1 MCARSS
7 ERILRVIAI
16 LAVAL
21 GGCQTAGTS
30 PDSSR
35 LPIGASLSTGA
46 ITAVRATPGPS
57 PADADKAAPRIEL
70 AMDSGDRSAT
80 ASATEDDSAQKH
92 LVADF
97 TVATTVP
104 AAPGASDSRPAAPAG
119 QSAGDSLPQTPL
131 VASAPAA
138 PVGPGTSVDAG
149 AVPLTLDAAIA
160 TSLDRNDALVT
171 LRAGEPVAQ
180 AMLDV
185 AQHYPFNPYIKAE
198 VLPYARDPMG
208 NLLAVRNS
216 VYILQTLELAHQ
228 QRYREAS
235 ATAALNQIR
244 WNVVAAELTTL
255 ATTEKL
261 FFTAIYQR
269 DLRDLAQRAASL
281 NEELA
286 ADVERRYKAG
296 LAKPGE
302 DIAAR
307 VSLRQSQKQAALAE
321 ANYKFAIS
329 ALERQLNIVGDRP
342 FELVGRLEDFQWLPI
357 DTVGSAPGEVQSSGQ
372 LAETLADERPD
383 VRAAQAGAN
392 VAQSNADLARANTVQ
407 NIQFGP
413 YYERDEFETLFFGF
427 AAQMNLPIWDSGKPL
442 ARQREAECTQRVIGL
457 NALRMRA
464 RVEVQ
469 TALER
474 YQRARTLA
482 EKEHSNLVQSLSG
495 DLARVKRQFDV
506 GQADILNVF
515 STQTAL
521 LQEQK
526 AYLDLLNE
534 LAQSAA
540 DVTLTAG
547 VPPARVTS
555 GPRTEAPPPVPA
567 PASQPESAR
576 SELTPAAPRP

>member
-7 ERILRVIAI
+7 ERILGFIAI
-16 LAVAL
+16 LAAAL

-46 ITAVRATPGPS
+46 ISAVRATSTPS
-57 PADADKAAPRIEL
+57 PANADEAAPRIEL
-70 AMDSGDRSAT
+70 ALDSGDRSAT
-80 ASATEDDSAQKH
+80 ASTTENDSAQKH

-104 AAPGASDSRPAAPAG
+104 AAPAASESRPAAPAG
-119 QSAGDSLPQTPL
+119 QSAADALPQTPL

-138 PVGPGTSVDAG
+138 PAGPGTSADAG

-160 TSLDRNDALVT
+160 TSLDRNDTLVT

-185 AQHYPFNPYIKAE
+185 AEHYPYNPYIKAE
-198 VLPYARDPMG
+198 VLPYARDPFG
-208 NLLAVRNS
+208 NLLAVRNT
-216 VYILQTLELAHQ
+216 VYILQSLELAHQ

-235 ATAALNQIR
+235 AAAALNQVR

-261 FFTAIYQR
+261 FFTALYQR

-286 ADVERRYKAG
+286 ADVERRFKSG

-302 DIAAR
+302 DTTAR
-307 VSLRQSQKQAALAE
+307 VSVRQNRKQAALAE
-321 ANYKFAIS
+321 ANYKLALV

-357 DTVGSAPGEVQSSGQ
+357 DGMGSAPGEVQSSAQ

-383 VRAAQAGAN
+383 VRAAQAGTN

-407 NIQFGP
+407 NVQFGP

-442 ARQREAECTQRVIGL
+442 ARQREAECTQKVIGL

-474 YQRARTLA
+474 YQRARNLA

-515 STQTAL
+515 ATQTSL

-534 LAQSAA
+534 LAQAAA

-547 VPPARVTS
+547 LPPARVTS
-555 GPRTEAPPPVPA
+555 GPRTESPPPVP
-567 PASQPESAR
+567 PAASSEKTAQD
-576 SELTPAAPRP
+576 ELTLTLSKP